1 MNPESRIERT
11 LADALASVSGSGAPP
26 RLAEAMRYAVFPGGA
41 RMRPRLCLAV
51 AAACGAK
58 DDPMAE
64 AAAAS
69 IEFMHCASLVHDDLP
84 CFDDAD
90 IRRGKPS
97 VHRAYDEATA
107 VLVGD
112 AMIVLAFDVL
122 CRASQSRPD
131 RLAPLVTVL
140 ARAVGMPGGII
151 AGQGYESEP
160 DVDLSLYQ
168 RAKTGSL
175 FVASVE
181 AGAVA
186 AGQDPSQWTRV
197 GLHLGEAYQVA
208 DDLHDALTSAEEMGK
223 PSGQDAAH
231 LRPNAIDTLGISRS
245 SKRLR
250 LLLDNA
256 ADAVPPCA
264 GSDMLRGMIS
274 NEAKRFMPR
283 SLATCAA

>member
-1 MNPESRIERT
+1 MTPESRIERT
-11 LADALASVSGSGAPP
+11 LADALASVSGNGAPP

-41 RMRPRLCLAV
+41 RMRPRLCVAV
-51 AAACGAK
+51 AAACGRR
-58 DDPMAE
+58 DDPLAE
-64 AAAAS
+64 AAAAA

-112 AMIVLAFDVL
+112 AMIVLAFDTI
-122 CRASQSRPD
+122 CQASRTDPS
-131 RLAPLVTVL
+131 RLAALTMVL
-140 ARAVGMPGGII
+140 TRAVGMPGGII
-151 AGQGYESEP
+151 AGQAFESEP
-160 DVDLSLYQ
+160 KVDLSAYQ

-186 AGQDPSQWTRV
+186 AGQDPGNWTRV

-208 DDLHDALTSAEEMGK
+208 DDLHDALTSATEMGK

-231 LRPNAIDTLGISRS
+231 LRPNAIETLGISRS
-245 SKRLR
+245 TERLR
-250 LLLDNA
+250 QLLGEA

-264 GSDMLRGMIS
+264 GAPMLRGLIS
-274 NEAKRFMPR
+274 SEAKRFMPR
-283 SLATCAA
+283 NLATCAA